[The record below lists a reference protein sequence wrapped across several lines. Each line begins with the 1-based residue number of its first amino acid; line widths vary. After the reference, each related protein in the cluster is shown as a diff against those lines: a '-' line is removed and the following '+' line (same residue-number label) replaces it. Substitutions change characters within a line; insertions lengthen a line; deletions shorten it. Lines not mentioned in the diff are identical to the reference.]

1 MCNTVCLSLILK
13 CPLIQYWR
21 GPWSFIEGDQKS
33 CGASLSRYAQ
43 EPAGNSPVPSALGQ
57 LYLSREV
64 GPNDPTLV
72 LSNMTHSVN
81 LGFSEV
87 SVCLKKGQANKRHHT
102 TAQLG
107 CLYTITMTW
116 DLFSLDPCQC
126 PWEYGTIMEMRQP
139 QQKKNLKEITVR
151 AAHKQSL
158 APSTCTQRDS
168 PVPSPVQVWLLVVEQ
183 ESSSHWLHWLLAA
196 GELVNLGMAVTDQC
210 LCSICSQPC
219 QASCFPHVSTICSLQ
234 LISWWSTQTAVLG
247 HSSGWRCWSNAS
259 PAAGVR
265 RAVTPPPTA
274 ASPAHKGGLVTLHGS
289 KRVQSPGSW
298 GEVISLPICWRLDK
312 LSHSLRLHSRDTRSC
327 TASLLHA
334 GKAKVTFNCAW
345 NKNWP
350 PGGGGRVRQLS
361 QP

>member
-107 CLYTITMTW
+107 CLYAITMTW

-139 QQKKNLKEITVR
+139 QQKKKFEGNHSK
-151 AAHKQSL
+151 S
-158 APSTCTQRDS
+158 ST
-168 PVPSPVQVWLLVVEQ
+168 
-183 ESSSHWLHWLLAA
+183 
-196 GELVNLGMAVTDQC
+196 
-210 LCSICSQPC
+210 
-219 QASCFPHVSTICSLQ
+219 
-234 LISWWSTQTAVLG
+234 
-247 HSSGWRCWSNAS
+247 
-259 PAAGVR
+259 
-265 RAVTPPPTA
+265 
-274 ASPAHKGGLVTLHGS
+274 
-289 KRVQSPGSW
+289 
-298 GEVISLPICWRLDK
+298 
-312 LSHSLRLHSRDTRSC
+312 
-327 TASLLHA
+327 
-334 GKAKVTFNCAW
+334 
-345 NKNWP
+345 
-350 PGGGGRVRQLS
+350 
-361 QP
+361 